1 MFFKTKNILT
11 LVVAYSCLCSITF
24 AMADVTL
31 DQIQEKIKAK
41 YDIHDCRPF
50 GADISHKQLNDV
62 SLLWS
67 LYRLEDK
74 GLKDFIGLVL
84 GCRQNIHLY
93 GFEFQQA
100 DHLTVDKDIVQ
111 YIFHKDSPIKFIG
124 SKERR
129 GNNFNAFAYRSDTPE
144 AEKNAYLLAIHFDRN
159 PYLIGYLL
167 GYDENDLELYYAW
180 EAMPLSLK
188 TKLNSIMDYIQYLYP
203 RSFKDFFDNK
213 QKDFII
219 NQADMD
225 SLRKR
230 NIVNEL
236 ERIEKEP
243 DSHRFYLKTMLQEF
257 TKVSKEFMIYLQKE
271 WHLSLGYF
279 NFLQDKELAQNIL
292 RESSGLSID
301 QLKKLLGD
309 RMISHEAIIQKL
321 KK

>member
-1 MFFKTKNILT
+1 MFFKTKKILT
-11 LVVAYSCLCSITF
+11 LVVACSCLCSIAF
-24 AMADVTL
+24 AAADVKL

-84 GCRQNIHLY
+84 GCRQSIHLY
-93 GFEFQQA
+93 GFQLQLP
-100 DHLTVDKDIVQ
+100 DHLTADKDIVQ

-124 SKERR
+124 SKERI
-129 GNNFNAFAYRSDTPE
+129 GGDFNAFAYRDTPE
-144 AEKNAYLLAIHFDRN
+144 AEKKAYLLAIHFDMN
-159 PYLIGYLL
+159 SYLTGHLL

-180 EAMPLSLK
+180 QTMPLLLRRK
-188 TKLNSIMDYIQYLYP
+188 FNLIMDTIQFSYP

-213 QKDFII
+213 RKDFII
-219 NQADMD
+219 NQADID
-225 SLRKR
+225 LLKKLG
-230 NIVNEL
+230 NKKEL
-236 ERIEKEP
+236 ELIKQP
-243 DSHRFYLKTMLQEF
+243 DYLSKLKAKLEEF
-257 TKVSKEFMIYLQKE
+257 AEASKEFKLYLQRE
-271 WHLSLGYF
+271 WRNRPEYNEF
-279 NFLQDKELAQNIL
+279 IQDKMQAHDIL
-292 RESSGLSID
+292 RKFSGSSID
-301 QLKKLLGD
+301 ELKTLLGD